1 MVPACAQALVAH
13 CQAWIGKFNTLLTN
27 LAMRELAELQEHLRA
42 SSAVLTQ
49 LATSEFE
56 QVGLS
61 SRIS

>member
-1 MVPACAQALVAH
+1 MVPACAQALVSH
-13 CQAWIGKFNTLLTN
+13 CEAWIGKFTNLLTN
-27 LAMRELAELQEHLRA
+27 LATRELVELQEHLRA

-49 LATSEFE
+49 LATSEVE